1 MPKSLNTKLVL
12 FDLDGTL
19 VDIAPDFVI
28 SLNNI
33 LKKYGRDVLDFDR
46 IRSFVSEGS
55 AKFTEIGF
63 EITQGDPNFQTYR
76 NEFLQEYKNNL
87 INKSSIFNG
96 IDSVINYL
104 EDSHIAY
111 GIVTNKPFDY
121 ALPLVNYFKEF
132 SGSKVLIC
140 PDHLKESKPSPE
152 GILLACKKIGVS
164 PSHTVYVGDH
174 PNDLIAGKRAGT
186 KTIGCLYGYSLSKDK
201 NYKDSVIVKKAS
213 QIIDALTSMKIRNS
227 YEKN

>member
-19 VDIAPDFVI
+19 VDTAPDFVI

-63 EITQGDPNFQTYR
+63 GITQDDPNFQMYR

-87 INKSSIFNG
+87 INESSIFNG

-104 EDSHIAY
+104 EDSNIAY

-121 ALPLVNYFKEF
+121 ALPLVNYFKEL

-152 GILLACKKIGVS
+152 GILLACKKIGVI
-164 PSHTVYVGDH
+164 PSNTVYIGDH

-186 KTIGCLYGYSLSKDK
+186 KTIGCLYGYSLSKNE
-201 NYKDSVIVKKAS
+201 NYKDSVIVKETS
-213 QIIDALTSMKIRNS
+213 QIIDALKSI
-227 YEKN
+227 

>member
-19 VDIAPDFVI
+19 VDTAPDFVI

-87 INKSSIFNG
+87 INKSVVFDG

-104 EDSHIAY
+104 KDSDIAF
-111 GIVTNKPFDY
+111 GIVTNKPYDY
-121 ALPLVNYFKEF
+121 ALPLVSYFKEL
-132 SGSKVLIC
+132 SDSKVLIC
-140 PDHLKESKPSPE
+140 PDHLKKSKPSPE

-164 PSHTVYVGDH
+164 PRHTVYVGDH

-201 NYKDSVIVKKAS
+201 NYKDSVIVKEAS
-213 QIIDALTSMKIRNS
+213 QIIDALKSI
-227 YEKN
+227 

>member
-19 VDIAPDFVI
+19 VDTAPDFVI

-63 EITQGDPNFQTYR
+63 GITQDDPNFQMYR

-87 INKSSIFNG
+87 INESSIFHG

-104 EDSHIAY
+104 EDSNIAY

-121 ALPLVNYFKEF
+121 ALPLVNYFKEL

-152 GILLACKKIGVS
+152 GILLACKKIGVI
-164 PSHTVYVGDH
+164 PSNTVYIGDH

-186 KTIGCLYGYSLSKDK
+186 KTIGCLYGYSLSKNE
-201 NYKDSVIVKKAS
+201 NYKDSVIVKEAS
-213 QIIDALTSMKIRNS
+213 QIIDALKSI
-227 YEKN
+227 

>member
-19 VDIAPDFVI
+19 VDTAPDFVI

-87 INKSSIFNG
+87 INKSVVFDG

-104 EDSHIAY
+104 KDSDIAF
-111 GIVTNKPFDY
+111 GIVTNKPYDY
-121 ALPLVNYFKEF
+121 ALPLVSYFKEL
-132 SGSKVLIC
+132 SDSKVLIC
-140 PDHLKESKPSPE
+140 PDHLKESKPNPE

-201 NYKDSVIVKKAS
+201 NYKDSVIVKEAS
-213 QIIDALTSMKIRNS
+213 QIIDALKSI
-227 YEKN
+227 

>member
-19 VDIAPDFVI
+19 VDTAPDFVI

-33 LKKYGRDVLDFDR
+33 LKKYGRDVLNFDR

-63 EITQGDPNFQTYR
+63 GITQDDPNFQMYR

-87 INKSSIFNG
+87 INESSIFNG

-104 EDSHIAY
+104 EDSNIAY

-121 ALPLVNYFKEF
+121 ALPLVNYFKEL

-152 GILLACKKIGVS
+152 GILLACKKIGVI
-164 PSHTVYVGDH
+164 PSNTVYIGDH

-186 KTIGCLYGYSLSKDK
+186 KTIGCLYGYSLSKNE
-201 NYKDSVIVKKAS
+201 NYKDSVIVKETS
-213 QIIDALTSMKIRNS
+213 QIIDALKSI
-227 YEKN
+227 

>member
-19 VDIAPDFVI
+19 VDTAPDFVI

-87 INKSSIFNG
+87 INKSVVFDG

-104 EDSHIAY
+104 KDSDIAF
-111 GIVTNKPFDY
+111 GIVTNKPYDY
-121 ALPLVNYFKEF
+121 ALPLVSYFKEL
-132 SGSKVLIC
+132 SDLKVLIC

-164 PSHTVYVGDH
+164 PRHTVYVGDH

-186 KTIGCLYGYSLSKDK
+186 KTIGCYMATAYPKIK
-201 NYKDSVIVKKAS
+201 
-213 QIIDALTSMKIRNS
+213 IIKTQLLLKRPL
-227 YEKN
+227 K

>member
-19 VDIAPDFVI
+19 VDTAPDFVI

-63 EITQGDPNFQTYR
+63 GITQDDPNFQMYR

-87 INKSSIFNG
+87 INESSIFNG

-104 EDSHIAY
+104 EDSNIAY

-121 ALPLVNYFKEF
+121 ALPLVNYFKELA
-132 SGSKVLIC
+132 GSKVLIC

-152 GILLACKKIGVS
+152 GILLACKKIGVI
-164 PSHTVYVGDH
+164 PSNTVYIGDH

-186 KTIGCLYGYSLSKDK
+186 KTIGCLYGYSLSKNE
-201 NYKDSVIVKKAS
+201 NYKDSVIIKEAS
-213 QIIDALTSMKIRNS
+213 QIIDALKSI
-227 YEKN
+227 

>member
-19 VDIAPDFVI
+19 VDTAPDFVI

-33 LKKYGRDVLDFDR
+33 LKKYGRDVLNFDR

-63 EITQGDPNFQTYR
+63 GITQDDPNFQMYR

-87 INKSSIFNG
+87 INESSIFNG

-104 EDSHIAY
+104 EDSNIAY

-121 ALPLVNYFKEF
+121 ALPLVNYFKEL

-152 GILLACKKIGVS
+152 GILLACKKIRVS
-164 PSHTVYVGDH
+164 PSNTVYIGDH

-186 KTIGCLYGYSLSKDK
+186 KTIGCLYGYSLSKNK
-201 NYKDSVIVKKAS
+201 NYKDSVIVKEAS
-213 QIIDALTSMKIRNS
+213 QIIDALKSI
-227 YEKN
+227 

>member
-19 VDIAPDFVI
+19 VDTAPDFVI

-63 EITQGDPNFQTYR
+63 GITQDDPNFQMYR

-87 INKSSIFNG
+87 INESSIFNG

-104 EDSHIAY
+104 KDSNIAF

-121 ALPLVNYFKEF
+121 ALPLVNYFKEL

-152 GILLACKKIGVS
+152 GILLACKKIGVI
-164 PSHTVYVGDH
+164 PSNTVYIGDH

-186 KTIGCLYGYSLSKDK
+186 KTIGCLYGYSLSKNE
-201 NYKDSVIVKKAS
+201 NYKDSVIVKEAS
-213 QIIDALTSMKIRNS
+213 QIIDALKSI
-227 YEKN
+227 

>member
-19 VDIAPDFVI
+19 VDTAPDFVL

-63 EITQGDPNFQTYR
+63 GITQDDPNFQMYR

-87 INKSSIFNG
+87 INESSIFNG

-104 EDSHIAY
+104 EDSNIAY
-111 GIVTNKPFDY
+111 GIVTNKPFDF
-121 ALPLVNYFKEF
+121 ALPLVNYFKEL

-164 PSHTVYVGDH
+164 PSNTVYIGDH

-186 KTIGCLYGYSLSKDK
+186 KTIGCLYGYSLCKNE
-201 NYKDSVIVKKAS
+201 NYKDSVIVKEAS
-213 QIIDALTSMKIRNS
+213 QIIDALKSI
-227 YEKN
+227 

>member
-19 VDIAPDFVI
+19 VDTAPDFVI

-33 LKKYGRDVLDFDR
+33 LKKYGRDVLNFDR

-63 EITQGDPNFQTYR
+63 GITQDDPNFQMYR

-87 INKSSIFNG
+87 INESSIFNG

-104 EDSHIAY
+104 EDSNIAY

-121 ALPLVNYFKEF
+121 ALPLVNYFKEL

-152 GILLACKKIGVS
+152 GILLACKKIGVI
-164 PSHTVYVGDH
+164 PSNTVYIGDH

-186 KTIGCLYGYSLSKDK
+186 KTIGCLYGYSLSKNE
-201 NYKDSVIVKKAS
+201 NYKDSVIVKEAS
-213 QIIDALTSMKIRNS
+213 QIIDALKSI
-227 YEKN
+227 

>member
-19 VDIAPDFVI
+19 VDTAPDFVI

-63 EITQGDPNFQTYR
+63 GITQDDPNFQMYR

-87 INKSSIFNG
+87 INESSIFNG

-104 EDSHIAY
+104 EDSNIAY

-121 ALPLVNYFKEF
+121 ALPLVNYFKEL

-152 GILLACKKIGVS
+152 GILLACKKIGVI
-164 PSHTVYVGDH
+164 PSNTVYIGDH

-186 KTIGCLYGYSLSKDK
+186 KTIGCLYGYSLSKNE
-201 NYKDSVIVKKAS
+201 NYKDSGIVKEAS
-213 QIIDALTSMKIRNS
+213 QIIDALKSI
-227 YEKN
+227 

>member
-19 VDIAPDFVI
+19 VDTAPDFVI

-63 EITQGDPNFQTYR
+63 GITQDDPNFQMYR

-87 INKSSIFNG
+87 INESSIFNG

-104 EDSHIAY
+104 EDSNIAY

-121 ALPLVNYFKEF
+121 ALPLVNYFKEL

-152 GILLACKKIGVS
+152 GILLACKKIGVI
-164 PSHTVYVGDH
+164 PSNTVYIGDH

-186 KTIGCLYGYSLSKDK
+186 KTIGCLYGYSLSKNK
-201 NYKDSVIVKKAS
+201 NYKDSVIVKEAS
-213 QIIDALTSMKIRNS
+213 QIIDALKSI
-227 YEKN
+227 

>member
-19 VDIAPDFVI
+19 VDTAPDFVI

-63 EITQGDPNFQTYR
+63 GITQDDPNFQMYR

-87 INKSSIFNG
+87 INESSIFNG

-104 EDSHIAY
+104 EDSNIAY

-121 ALPLVNYFKEF
+121 ALPLVNYFKEL

-152 GILLACKKIGVS
+152 GILLACKKIGVI
-164 PSHTVYVGDH
+164 PSNTVYIGDH

-186 KTIGCLYGYSLSKDK
+186 KTIGCLYGYSLSKNE
-201 NYKDSVIVKKAS
+201 NYKDSVIVKEAS
-213 QIIDALTSMKIRNS
+213 QIIDALKSI
-227 YEKN
+227 

>member
-19 VDIAPDFVI
+19 VDTAPDFVI

-33 LKKYGRDVLDFDR
+33 LKKYGRDVLNFDR

-87 INKSSIFNG
+87 INKSVVFDG

-104 EDSHIAY
+104 KDSDIAF
-111 GIVTNKPFDY
+111 GIVTNKPYDY
-121 ALPLVNYFKEF
+121 ALPLVSYFKEL
-132 SGSKVLIC
+132 SDSKVLIC
-140 PDHLKESKPSPE
+140 PYHLKESKPSPE

-201 NYKDSVIVKKAS
+201 NYKDSVIVKEAS
-213 QIIDALTSMKIRNS
+213 QIIDALKSI
-227 YEKN
+227 

>member
-19 VDIAPDFVI
+19 IDTAPDFVI

-87 INKSSIFNG
+87 INKSEVFDG

-104 EDSHIAY
+104 KDSDIAF
-111 GIVTNKPFDY
+111 GIVTNKPYDY
-121 ALPLVNYFKEF
+121 ALPLVSYFKEL
-132 SGSKVLIC
+132 SDSKVLIC

-164 PSHTVYVGDH
+164 PGHTVYVGDH

-201 NYKDSVIVKKAS
+201 NYKDSVIVKEAS
-213 QIIDALTSMKIRNS
+213 QIIDALKSI
-227 YEKN
+227 

>member
-19 VDIAPDFVI
+19 VDTAPDFVI

-63 EITQGDPNFQTYR
+63 GITQDDPNFQMYR

-87 INKSSIFNG
+87 INESSIFNG

-104 EDSHIAY
+104 EDSNIAY

-121 ALPLVNYFKEF
+121 ALPLVNYFKEL

-152 GILLACKKIGVS
+152 GILLACKKIGVI
-164 PSHTVYVGDH
+164 PSNTVYIGDH

-186 KTIGCLYGYSLSKDK
+186 KTIGCLYGYSLSKNK
-201 NYKDSVIVKKAS
+201 NYKNSVIVKEAS
-213 QIIDALTSMKIRNS
+213 QIIDALKSI
-227 YEKN
+227 